1 MSQALRDDMTYKH
14 LKPLSVSA
22 EQEQRG
28 SDVVRRAFV
37 ARGERGDDHA
47 ADGPRPAEPRGAR
60 LLARRHLRRHV
71 SHIEENML
79 KVQSQIAFVQRS
91 LLRIMYMCQLILQS
105 NTRSTRCPV
114 HSDAQRK
121 EVRLKWLGGGQ
132 PGVSAGHKSSAVGED
147 DFHDPLQPEDTHVDI
162 DRHDRHNIYS

>member
-1 MSQALRDDMTYKH
+1 MSID
-14 LKPLSVSA
+14 LST
-22 EQEQRG
+22 
-28 SDVVRRAFV
+28 
-37 ARGERGDDHA
+37 
-47 ADGPRPAEPRGAR
+47 
-60 LLARRHLRRHV
+60 
-71 SHIEENML
+71 
-79 KVQSQIAFVQRS
+79 
-91 LLRIMYMCQLILQS
+91 

-162 DRHDRHNIYS
+162 DRYDRHNVLADWLICLVHV